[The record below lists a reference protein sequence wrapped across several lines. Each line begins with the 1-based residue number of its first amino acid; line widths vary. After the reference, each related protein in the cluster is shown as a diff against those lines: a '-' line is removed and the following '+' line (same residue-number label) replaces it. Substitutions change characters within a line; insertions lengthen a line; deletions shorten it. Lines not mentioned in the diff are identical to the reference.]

1 MPATI
6 DVERAVQEAGGEQGI
21 ELKLRRFSDDV
32 RCLQSMRQDLLRQY
46 VGNWVAVYE
55 GSVIAHARTIEEL
68 WKQLSE
74 NGISGNEAA
83 IDFMAKERKAM
94 LL

>member
-1 MPATI
+1 MPTTI

-21 ELKLRRFSDDV
+21 ELKLRRFGDDV
-32 RCLQSMRQDLLRQY
+32 RLLQSMRQELLRQY
-46 VGNWVAVYE
+46 AESWVAVYE
-55 GSVIAHARTIEEL
+55 GSIIAHAKTVEEL

-74 NGISGNEAA
+74 KGISGNEAA